1 MELSPSGLYGDDGAE
16 GRSVAEDFLHGVV
29 RHRLG
34 LKDQISFRIL
44 SLFWTPRNG
53 YDDMIV

>member
-1 MELSPSGLYGDDGAE
+1 MELSPSGLHGDDGAE

-34 LKDQISFRIL
+34 LKDQISFRVL
-44 SLFWTPRNG
+44 GLFWTP
-53 YDDMIV
+53 